1 MPTKSKKIL
10 TNAYLCLLTV
20 IVAGYRLAR
29 STLGRT
35 QRGADPHRIVLL
47 ISRPQDVE
55 LLIGLHDQARSRKE
69 LALSIWMLEKCARRF
84 PDVLPMLEEKG
95 VVVDQFVNN
104 LRLLTIAQE
113 LMRADGFLS
122 TVESTAAKHKL
133 PYILT
138 RMANAAGIATY
149 TLQHGFENIG
159 LTYRDQMHGPEIKFA
174 ARTILTWGPTTEL
187 PSWVEKETRDKAI
200 AVGCPKKFAIVENKL
215 AEKTGERP
223 IVGVFDNLHWHRYD
237 DKYRSAFLRDL
248 QAIADQRREFRF
260 ILKSHPVSVRK
271 RDKDLAATLRSMDN
285 LEVADLCERGKAWT
299 TPWLLSQSLGVITTP
314 STIALDGALA
324 KVPVA
329 VARYGLDLDYY
340 RPLSLFDNI
349 EEWHGFLDGLTEE
362 VGNSRLKLQ
371 GERFVGRVL
380 VSGDPSEKILDLM
393 VGGH

>member
-1 MPTKSKKIL
+1 M
-10 TNAYLCLLTV
+10 TV
-20 IVAGYRLAR
+20 IAASYRLAL
-29 STLGRT
+29 SAVSRT
-35 QRGADPHRIVLL
+35 QRGAGPHRIVLL

-55 LLIGLHDQARSRKE
+55 LLIGLHDQARSSKG
-69 LALSIWMLEKCARRF
+69 LTLSIWMLEKCARRF

-95 VVVDQFVNN
+95 VVVDQFVNYG
-104 LRLLTIAQE
+104 RLLKMPQE

-138 RMANAAGIATY
+138 RMANTAGIATY

-159 LTYRDQMHGPEIKFA
+159 LTYRDRIHGPEVKFA

-187 PSWVEKETRDKAI
+187 PNWVEKETRDKAI
-200 AVGCPKKFAIVENKL
+200 AVGCPKKFAIVENKSS
-215 AEKTGERP
+215 EKTGERP

-237 DKYRSAFLRDL
+237 ENYRSAFLRDL

-285 LEVADLCERGKAWT
+285 LEVADLCESGKAWT
-299 TPWLLSQSLGVITTP
+299 TPWLLSKALGVITTP

-324 KVPVA
+324 RVPVA
-329 VARYGLDLDYY
+329 VTRYGLELDYY
-340 RPLSLFDNI
+340 RPLSLFDSI
-349 EEWHGFLDGLTEE
+349 EDWHGFLDGLTEE
-362 VGNSRLKLQ
+362 VGTGRLKLQ
-371 GERFVGRVL
+371 GERFVDRVL
-380 VSGDPSEKILDLM
+380 VSGDPSQKILDLL
-393 VGGH
+393 VGRP